1 MPHVGVGVHVIDR
14 RGDEERIGHGG
25 SRIAAASPSPAHV
38 LATVTAVAA
47 RLHAAGITWR
57 LAGSAGQL
65 LLGAPV
71 RPGDVD
77 VEVAGCDAIAAANA
91 LGLPIPGPT
100 QGGGWSSHRSEGMV
114 EGVTVDLSAGLEVRG
129 PGGVLRAD
137 DAATVDAHFGSGVV
151 QVVAPGESVARAVVA
166 GDVAREQRARA
177 QLPADAVAALA
188 YAESRIAA
196 AASAAR

>member
-1 MPHVGVGVHVIDR
+1 
-14 RGDEERIGHGG
+14 
-25 SRIAAASPSPAHV
+25 
-38 LATVTAVAA
+38 VAA
-47 RLHAAGITWR
+47 CLHAAGITWR
-57 LAGSAGQL
+57 LAGSAGRL
-65 LLGAPV
+65 VLGGSV

-91 LGLPIPGPT
+91 LGLPTPGLT
-100 QGGGWSSHRSEGMV
+100 RGGGWSSHRSEGILD
-114 EGVTVDLSAGLEVRG
+114 GVTVDLSAGLEVRG

-137 DAATVDAHFGSGVV
+137 DAATVGARLGSGWV

-177 QLPADAVAALA
+177 DLPADAAVALA

>member
-1 MPHVGVGVHVIDR
+1 
-14 RGDEERIGHGG
+14 
-25 SRIAAASPSPAHV
+25 
-38 LATVTAVAA
+38 
-47 RLHAAGITWR
+47 
-57 LAGSAGQL
+57 
-65 LLGAPV
+65 
-71 RPGDVD
+71 
-77 VEVAGCDAIAAANA
+77 
-91 LGLPIPGPT
+91 
-100 QGGGWSSHRSEGMV
+100 MV

-151 QVVAPGESVARAVVA
+151 QVVAPGESVARAVVS